1 MFFSLFAGWPFL
13 QQQHWHCF
21 SSKQQDADHSSL
33 SALAPL
39 AVVFT
44 CARARPRG
52 GNDRSSEGPI
62 KTRDSLWWTCASLH
76 PSQRAHD
83 ESLHLCSRENASVDY
98 WHSGNSS
105 SLFPSGTVSPH
116 WPVSPECVDS
126 ALPDDDGDINN
137 LLHVKEME
145 EMLLHASALLQMRS
159 TDHQFQS
166 ALSAPLTWAPFIKD
180 AGKEAGCCSSRPIE
194 AHPQWTRLQDTAELQ
209 SK

>member
-1 MFFSLFAGWPFL
+1 MFFSLFAGWSFL
-13 QQQHWHCF
+13 QQQLWHRF
-21 SSKQQDADHSSL
+21 SYKQQDADRSSL

-39 AVVFT
+39 AAVFT
-44 CARARPRG
+44 FPPR
-52 GNDRSSEGPI
+52 GNDRSPEGPI
-62 KTRDSLWWTCASLH
+62 KTHASLWWTCATRH
-76 PSQRAHD
+76 PSQRPHD
-83 ESLHLCSRENASVDY
+83 ESLHLCGRENASVDY

-116 WPVSPECVDS
+116 WPASPECVDS

-145 EMLLHASALLQMRS
+145 EMLLHVSALLQMRS

-180 AGKEAGCCSSRPIE
+180 AREDAGCCCSRPIE
-194 AHPQWTRLQDTAELQ
+194 AHPQWIQQNYNQNSCPL
-209 SK
+209 